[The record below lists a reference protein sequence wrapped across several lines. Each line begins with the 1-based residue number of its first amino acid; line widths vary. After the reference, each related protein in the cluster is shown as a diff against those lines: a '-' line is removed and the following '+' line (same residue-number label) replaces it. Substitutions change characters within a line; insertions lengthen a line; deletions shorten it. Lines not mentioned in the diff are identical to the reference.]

1 VPGSEG
7 ETRGVARYA
16 ELFANDHARG
26 LFAWSIVAR
35 MPLGMAALALVLL
48 VRGAGG
54 DYGEAGLVAAAYGAG
69 VAVGA
74 PYGGRR
80 VDRRG
85 ARRVLQWRMVVY
97 PSLFGLVAVLGEV
110 EAPPAAIAAASAAAG
125 LTMAPVSSVLRTIWP
140 DVAGADGANTA
151 YALDAALQEMIW
163 VGGPLLVAVLAAID
177 PAAAVAGVAVVAG
190 FGTLMFLRIPPV
202 RAAGPAEVR
211 HSSRLGALSA
221 VGVRTV
227 TLLSLFLGLGFG
239 SLEIAVPAFADLEG
253 NRALAGVGLAGFA
266 LGSLVGGL
274 LAGLRPLRDEGA
286 RIVAGAF
293 ALAAVMALP
302 LASTSMLTMT
312 ALLFVAGLPIAPTV
326 AAVYGLL
333 GRVAAAGSVAEAFS
347 WFGTAIGIGIAAGSV
362 AGGMLI
368 DSRGWRSSVLLAVG
382 CVAVGAVLTL
392 LRRGTLAP

>member
-1 VPGSEG
+1 
-7 ETRGVARYA
+7 
-16 ELFANDHARG
+16 
-26 LFAWSIVAR
+26 
-35 MPLGMAALALVLL
+35 
-48 VRGAGG
+48 
-54 DYGEAGLVAAAYGAG
+54 
-69 VAVGA
+69 
-74 PYGGRR
+74 
-80 VDRRG
+80 
-85 ARRVLQWRMVVY
+85 
-97 PSLFGLVAVLGEV
+97 
-110 EAPPAAIAAASAAAG
+110 
-125 LTMAPVSSVLRTIWP
+125 
-140 DVAGADGANTA
+140 
-151 YALDAALQEMIW
+151 
-163 VGGPLLVAVLAAID
+163 
-177 PAAAVAGVAVVAG
+177 
-190 FGTLMFLRIPPV
+190 
-202 RAAGPAEVR
+202 
-211 HSSRLGALSA
+211 
-221 VGVRTV
+221 
-227 TLLSLFLGLGFG
+227 
-239 SLEIAVPAFADLEG
+239 VPAFADLEG